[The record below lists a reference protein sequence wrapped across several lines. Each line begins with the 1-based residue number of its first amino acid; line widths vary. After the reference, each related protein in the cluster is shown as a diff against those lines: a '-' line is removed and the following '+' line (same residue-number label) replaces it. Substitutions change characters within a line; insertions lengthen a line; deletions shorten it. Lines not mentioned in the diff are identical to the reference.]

1 MNKANI
7 YIWYL
12 IISSLIKRFLS
23 KIKIYN
29 KHKSGKEIAILR
41 TDVIGDYILFRN
53 FLDIIKNSN
62 KYKEYRITF
71 IGNRIYKDLA
81 EYLDHEFVDEFIWLE
96 VPKQGDLEGTKNA
109 LKAVTASFYDVLIVP
124 QHYRTEFANLISLAI
139 NAKTKIASNYH
150 QKSEGFKNI
159 IARFG
164 FNKFISIPVYFRF
177 EFLSNKYFFETLL
190 EKNIGLTKPTIVS
203 KKSSVKS
210 EMTIVIGTGSSFFRR
225 NWSIENYILLIKNLL
240 SVTNC
245 KILIIGAKS
254 ELDQVQQIFDTI
266 KDPNLINLI
275 GKTSLIELLDI
286 LESASLV
293 IGNDTGIIHIAA
305 ALNTNTICFV
315 GGGHFDK
322 FFPYLRLNET
332 DKLPMVIHHQME
344 CFKCEWN
351 CKYQLNFNETFPCI
365 NKIGFEAAWIAISE
379 YLEQLGLLKQKN
391 NSM

>member
-1 MNKANI
+1 MKKYNTFLWVNV
-7 YIWYL
+7 L
-12 IISSLIKRFLS
+12 RFLLRTLLFRF
-23 KIKIYN
+23 KYLFFQPAN
-29 KHKSGKEIAILR
+29 KELVILR
-41 TDVIGDYILFRN
+41 TDVIGDYIFFRN
-53 FLDIIKNSN
+53 FLEIIKNSN

-81 EYLDHEFVDEFIWLE
+81 EDLDHEFVDEFIWLE

-109 LKAVTASFYDVLIVP
+109 LKAVTASLYDVLIVP

-164 FNKFISIPVYFRF
+164 FTKFISIPVYSRF
-177 EFLSNKYFFETLL
+177 EFLSNKLFFEILL
-190 EKNIGLTKPTIVS
+190 EKNIDLTKPTIVS

-254 ELDQVQQIFDTI
+254 ELDQVQQIFYTI

-275 GKTSLIELLDI
+275 GKNSLIELLNI
-286 LESASLV
+286 FESASLV

-305 ALNTNTICFV
+305 ALNANTICFV
-315 GGGHFDK
+315 GGGHFDR
-322 FFPYLRLNET
+322 FLPYLRLNET
-332 DKLPMVIHHQME
+332 DNLPLVIHHQME
-344 CFKCEWN
+344 CFKCEWT
-351 CKYQLNFNETFPCI
+351 CKFQLNFNETFPCI

-379 YLEQLGLLKQKN
+379 HLKQLGLLKQ
-391 NSM
+391 